1 MPWFICPLF
10 VKQGTPQ
17 GMDAL
22 LARMIKRQVF
32 ATLVVAVLA
41 FIFLNQFGV
50 GLHGAISALAGG
62 GSAILG
68 GLAAKM
74 KLQNKAVGT
83 QAGSVL
89 VNILVAEA
97 IKIAIIAISL
107 LLVFKFYEKLV
118 PVALIAGLAAAA
130 VVSGAAIFAIN
141 EKNNA

>member
-1 MPWFICPLF
+1 
-10 VKQGTPQ
+10 
-17 GMDAL
+17 MDEL

-41 FIFLNQFGV
+41 FVFLNKFGV
-50 GLHGAISALAGG
+50 GLHGAFSALAGG

-74 KLQNKAVGT
+74 KLRNKTAGLG
-83 QAGSVL
+83 AGSVL
-89 VNILVAEA
+89 VNILIAEA
-97 IKIAIIAISL
+97 IKIAVIAITL

-118 PVALIAGLAAAA
+118 PIALIAGLAAAA
-130 VVSGAAIFAIN
+130 IMSGAAIFAIN

>member
-1 MPWFICPLF
+1 
-10 VKQGTPQ
+10 
-17 GMDAL
+17 MDAL

-41 FIFLNQFGV
+41 FIFLSQFGV

-62 GSAILG
+62 GTAILG

-74 KLQNKAVGT
+74 RLQNKAMGT
-83 QAGSVL
+83 GAGSVL
-89 VNILVAEA
+89 VNILIAEA